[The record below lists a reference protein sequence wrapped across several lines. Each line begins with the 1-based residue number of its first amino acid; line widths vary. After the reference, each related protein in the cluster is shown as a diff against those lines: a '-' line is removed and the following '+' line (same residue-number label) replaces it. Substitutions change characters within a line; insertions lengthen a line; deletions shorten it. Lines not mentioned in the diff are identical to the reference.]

1 MPATTRPARCASS
14 RSARTA
20 PDSPSRSA
28 TTSRRRRG
36 DGSKGRSTGSST
48 RRTRRACGGRPSGS
62 ARTPSTVPTSWN
74 ATRKH
79 SSNRAGA
86 DVADRPKALVT
97 APFRGEGLETLR
109 GLADVVLDPWIDQDP
124 LRMYNSAQLA
134 ERVAAEGADIVI
146 VESDSVKG
154 PVLDLPLIAIGS
166 CRGDPNNVD
175 VPAATQKGIPVLRA
189 PGRNADAVAELTV
202 ALLSAVN
209 RGVVRADQDVREG
222 EIYRDGT
229 IPYQRFRA
237 WQLAGRT
244 AGLVGLGAVGRAT
257 RWRLEGLGMRVI
269 AHDPYAD
276 EATHT
281 LDDLLAEA
289 DVVSMHAMVTPETQ
303 GMIGAEQFARMKDDA
318 IYVNTARALLH
329 DTDALVAALESGRL
343 GGAGLDHFEGEHLP
357 SDHPL
362 QSMSNVVLTPHI
374 GGATYDTEA
383 NHSKL
388 IADGLAQL
396 LGGGK
401 PDNLVNP
408 EVLS

>member
-1 MPATTRPARCASS
+1 
-14 RSARTA
+14 
-20 PDSPSRSA
+20 
-28 TTSRRRRG
+28 
-36 DGSKGRSTGSST
+36 
-48 RRTRRACGGRPSGS
+48 
-62 ARTPSTVPTSWN
+62 
-74 ATRKH
+74 
-79 SSNRAGA
+79 
-86 DVADRPKALVT
+86 VADRPKALVT
-97 APFRGEGLETLR
+97 APFRGEGRATLER
-109 GLADVVLDPWIDQDP
+109 IADVVYDPWIEHQP
-124 LRMYNSAQLA
+124 LRIYNAEQLA
-134 ERVAAEGADIVI
+134 ERIRDDAADVVI

-154 PVLDLPLIAIGS
+154 PVLELPLVAVGS

-175 VPAATQKGIPVLRA
+175 ITAATERGIPVLRA

-202 ALLSAVN
+202 ALLFAVN
-209 RGVVRADQDVREG
+209 RGVVRADRDVREG

-244 AGLVGLGAVGRAT
+244 AGLVGLGAVGRAA

-276 EATHT
+276 DATHS
-281 LDDLLAEA
+281 LDELLAEA
-289 DVVSMHAMVTPETQ
+289 DVVSMHATVTSETH
-303 GMIGAEQFARMKDDA
+303 GMIGAEQFDRMKDGA
-318 IYVNTARALLH
+318 LYLNTARAMLH
-329 DTDALVAALESGRL
+329 DPNALVAALQSGKL
-343 GGAGLDHFEGEHLP
+343 AGAGLDHFEGEHLRT
-357 SDHPL
+357 DHPL
-362 QSMSNVVLTPHI
+362 AAMPNVVLTPHI

-388 IADGLAQL
+388 IADGLEQL

>member
-1 MPATTRPARCASS
+1 
-14 RSARTA
+14 
-20 PDSPSRSA
+20 
-28 TTSRRRRG
+28 
-36 DGSKGRSTGSST
+36 
-48 RRTRRACGGRPSGS
+48 
-62 ARTPSTVPTSWN
+62 
-74 ATRKH
+74 
-79 SSNRAGA
+79 
-86 DVADRPKALVT
+86 VADRHKALVT
-97 APFRGEGLETLR
+97 APFRGEGLAKLER
-109 GLADVVLDPWIDQDP
+109 LADVVYDPWIEQQP
-124 LRMYNSAQLA
+124 LRIYNSEQLA
-134 ERVAAEGADIVI
+134 ERIGGEGADVVI

-154 PVLDLPLIAIGS
+154 PVLDLPLVAVGS

-175 VPAATQKGIPVLRA
+175 VATATARGIPVLRA
-189 PGRNADAVAELTV
+189 PGRNADAVAELTIG
-202 ALLSAVN
+202 LLLAVN
-209 RGVVRADQDVREG
+209 RGIVRADRDVREG

-276 EATHT
+276 DATHS
-281 LDDLLAEA
+281 LDDLLAEV
-289 DVVSMHAMVTPETQ
+289 DVVSMHAMVTPETE
-303 GMIGAEQFARMKDDA
+303 GMIGAEQFARMKDGA
-318 IYVNTARALLH
+318 IYLNSARAMLH

-343 GGAGLDHFEGEHLP
+343 AGAGLDHFEGEHLP
-357 SDHPL
+357 TDHPL
-362 QSMSNVVLTPHI
+362 ARMANVVLTPHI

-388 IADGLAQL
+388 IADGLEQL

>member
-1 MPATTRPARCASS
+1 M
-14 RSARTA
+14 
-20 PDSPSRSA
+20 
-28 TTSRRRRG
+28 
-36 DGSKGRSTGSST
+36 
-48 RRTRRACGGRPSGS
+48 
-62 ARTPSTVPTSWN
+62 
-74 ATRKH
+74 
-79 SSNRAGA
+79 
-86 DVADRPKALVT
+86 ADRPKALVT
-97 APFRGEGLETLR
+97 APFRGEGLDTLER
-109 GLADVVLDPWIDQDP
+109 LADVVYDPWIEQQP
-124 LRMYNSAQLA
+124 LRIYNSEQLA
-134 ERVAAEGADIVI
+134 ERIEAEDANVVV

-154 PVLDLPLIAIGS
+154 PVLDLPLVAVGS

-175 VPAATQKGIPVLRA
+175 VAAATARGIPVLRA

-202 ALLSAVN
+202 ALLLAVN
-209 RGVVRADQDVREG
+209 RGVVRADRDVREG

-276 EATHT
+276 DATHT
-281 LDDLLAEA
+281 LDELLAEA

-303 GMIGAEQFARMKDDA
+303 AMIGAEQFARMKDDA
-318 IYVNTARALLH
+318 IYLNTARAMLH
-329 DTDALVAALESGRL
+329 DTDALVGALESGTL

-357 SDHPL
+357 TDHPL

-388 IADGLAQL
+388 IADGLAHL